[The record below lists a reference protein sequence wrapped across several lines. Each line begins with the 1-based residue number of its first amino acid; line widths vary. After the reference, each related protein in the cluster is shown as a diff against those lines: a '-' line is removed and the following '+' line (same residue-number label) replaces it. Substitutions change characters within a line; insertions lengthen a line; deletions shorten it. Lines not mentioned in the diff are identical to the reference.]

1 MTRQGTPDALLV
13 LILLAM
19 MPYRRNSVAA
29 LRFAERRRREDDA
42 PRLSDQVPGLTSL
55 EFVIEERSG
64 MTGTKHIRRFMV
76 DRAPALFLVPCGD
89 PRCTDGEHD
98 LTTSVMYSLRAR
110 ERSFRGT
117 DDCTGSIGTSVCGRV
132 VTFDATAEYAR
143 S

>member
-1 MTRQGTPDALLV
+1 MTRRGARNVVLV

-55 EFVIEERSG
+55 EFVIEERCG
-64 MTGTKHIRRFMV
+64 VTGTKHIRRFVV

-98 LTTSVMYSLRAR
+98 LTTHVMHALRAR
-110 ERSFRGT
+110 ERSFRGS

-132 VTFDATAEYAR
+132 VTFNATAEYAR
-143 S
+143 T